1 MENMID
7 LILNEFGIA
16 NYHLLKNKQG
26 KFLLT
31 NEANSDFWII
41 LSDYDVA
48 VDKQQELFEL
58 YRQEMKEYSTAEKNT
73 SILILKCISH
83 FDEEIKAWAVETEN
97 DKYYFKKYVLLYTQ
111 KAWDSL
117 NNEIL
122 VAPKKKLS
130 DYLIDSSVF
139 ENLKNDSSDGP
150 YTLLYGIA
158 HKLPFLLLEMEKSK
172 LELSYPTNWATDE
185 NKETNEW
192 VDGIPDKDNEIDDY
206 IDKLLNSIDH
216 EQD

>member
-1 MENMID
+1 MRFL
-7 LILNEFGIA
+7 LIL
-16 NYHLLKNKQG
+16 
-26 KFLLT
+26 
-31 NEANSDFWII
+31 
-41 LSDYDVA
+41 
-48 VDKQQELFEL
+48 
-58 YRQEMKEYSTAEKNT
+58 R
-73 SILILKCISH
+73 
-83 FDEEIKAWAVETEN
+83 
-97 DKYYFKKYVLLYTQ
+97 
-111 KAWDSL
+111 
-117 NNEIL
+117 
-122 VAPKKKLS
+122 KKLS

-192 VDGIPDKDNEIDDY
+192 VDGIPDKNNEIDDY

>member
-1 MENMID
+1 MID

-58 YRQEMKEYSTAEKNT
+58 YRQGMKEYSTAEKNT

-83 FDEEIKAWAVETEN
+83 FDE
-97 DKYYFKKYVLLYTQ
+97 D
-111 KAWDSL
+111 
-117 NNEIL
+117 
-122 VAPKKKLS
+122 PKKKLS

-172 LELSYPTNWATDE
+172 LELSYPTNWVTDE

-206 IDKLLNSIDH
+206 LDELLNSIDH

>member
-1 MENMID
+1 MVI
-7 LILNEFGIA
+7 
-16 NYHLLKNKQG
+16 Y
-26 KFLLT
+26 
-31 NEANSDFWII
+31 
-41 LSDYDVA
+41 
-48 VDKQQELFEL
+48 
-58 YRQEMKEYSTAEKNT
+58 
-73 SILILKCISH
+73 
-83 FDEEIKAWAVETEN
+83 
-97 DKYYFKKYVLLYTQ
+97 
-111 KAWDSL
+111 
-117 NNEIL
+117 
-122 VAPKKKLS
+122 
-130 DYLIDSSVF
+130 
-139 ENLKNDSSDGP
+139 DGP

>member
-1 MENMID
+1 MID

-58 YRQEMKEYSTAEKNT
+58 YRQGMKEYSTAEKNT

-97 DKYYFKKYVLLYTQ
+97 DKYYFKKYVQL
-111 KAWDSL
+111 
-117 NNEIL
+117 IIH
-122 VAPKKKLS
+122 
-130 DYLIDSSVF
+130 YLI
-139 ENLKNDSSDGP
+139 
-150 YTLLYGIA
+150 T
-158 HKLPFLLLEMEKSK
+158 
-172 LELSYPTNWATDE
+172 T
-185 NKETNEW
+185 
-192 VDGIPDKDNEIDDY
+192 
-206 IDKLLNSIDH
+206 
-216 EQD
+216 